1 MTFSVQNLIIY
12 HKTKLVV
19 QEERRNDRKKP
30 TASTKLANCNLRRV
44 LINKFLP
51 LDATISHV
59 KLVFNEIRQNLHFF
73 LGQIFKISKCPQM
86 PQPKSSVKLI
96 NLFSKCKSNSN
107 LE

>member
-59 KLVFNEIRQNLHFF
+59 NFLFIFFDISAKLVLI
-73 LGQIFKISKCPQM
+73 LGQIKDKKMPQNAPKCPT
-86 PQPKSSVKLI
+86 
-96 NLFSKCKSNSN
+96 
-107 LE
+107 